1 MEAKPIGVV
10 VPYFRAPEQ
19 LERCLR
25 SLEQQESVRTDVFV
39 RDNSHDNIL
48 YTKAINEGLRRFCF
62 NGSHDY
68 VLILTQDAWLFPDCL
83 RTLVDVIESDP
94 RIGIAA
100 PIQTT
105 ESGEAT
111 WFGSLQAYP
120 WGHHAGGNAK
130 DTPDPFDT
138 YWANGAC
145 LLIRTAMVH
154 EIGMLDENMRFV
166 CSDSDYSF
174 TARSRGWRVVAVPRA
189 RVVHSLHTS
198 GGKTEKPAWL
208 SKRIWED
215 QLYFARKW
223 LSGDVYRQ
231 LAYEGDILT
240 HEFVQQEV
248 ARSMSA
254 VEEWRTH
261 ARVESAER
269 K

>member
-1 MEAKPIGVV
+1 MNAKPVGVV

-19 LERCLR
+19 LQRCLR
-25 SLEQQESVRTDVFV
+25 SLAQQEDVRTEVFV
-39 RDNSHDNIL
+39 RDNSDDNIL

-83 RTLVDVIESDP
+83 RALVEVIESDP
-94 RIGIAA
+94 GIGIAA

-105 ESGEAT
+105 ERGETT
-111 WFGSLQAYP
+111 WFGSLRAYP
-120 WGHHAGGNAK
+120 WGSHAGGDAK
-130 DTPDPFDT
+130 DKPDPFDT

-145 LLIRTAMVH
+145 LLIRSAMVH
-154 EIGMLDENMRFV
+154 EIGMLDENMLFV

-189 RVVHSLHTS
+189 RVIHSLNTS
-198 GGKTEKPAWL
+198 SGKTDKPAWL
-208 SKRIWED
+208 SKRMWED

-231 LAYEGDILT
+231 LAYEGGSLT
-240 HEFVQQEV
+240 HEAVQQEV
-248 ARSMSA
+248 SKAISAIEGWQAQARA
-254 VEEWRTH
+254 
-261 ARVESAER
+261 ESAER
-269 K
+269 E